1 MNTIIHRAHGVLL
14 GHRQQNMED
23 MVQNVKTKVKR
34 LIDDSNYRKQILLT
48 VWRVFG
54 VNFVKAWLF
63 RSGAS
68 LFSLLVHLLKTRN
81 PSLFWGIWR
90 VFFART
96 SIDFGLFAASY
107 FALFKGLEERWVPMI
122 RKRFSIEEGK
132 WDSGIAGGIAAI
144 TMLLF
149 EGEESMRRILGH
161 YSAVRA
167 FQIMYSKSRLYK
179 IWGDWLYSVL
189 FMLSSGQ
196 IVYCFAK
203 RPEILDPEYRAFLT
217 KVTVFHPTIIQT
229 LRNRLWRRHID
240 FDGVSKIVLKYREE
254 GMSLALKR
262 HPTMVGCDWIHPE
275 STCIKKVLGI
285 WPLLFKMMFPVYGS
299 LHAIPPL
306 IFRPGTILANP
317 LAFIKTVLLATA
329 RSSSFLATFIFI
341 FQFALCA
348 HRNVIGAGILAK
360 KDSFLLYGFFGFL
373 AASSIFIEKGNRRV
387 ELSLY
392 VFHFPEKSQ

>member
-1 MNTIIHRAHGVLL
+1 L
-14 GHRQQNMED
+14 
-23 MVQNVKTKVKR
+23 
-34 LIDDSNYRKQILLT
+34 
-48 VWRVFG
+48 
-54 VNFVKAWLF
+54 
-63 RSGAS
+63 
-68 LFSLLVHLLKTRN
+68 
-81 PSLFWGIWR
+81 
-90 VFFART
+90 ART

-107 FALFKGLEERWVPMI
+107 FALFKGLEEKWVPML
-122 RKRFSIEEGK
+122 RKRISIQDGK
-132 WDSGIAGGIAAI
+132 WDSGIAGGLAAI

-167 FQIMYSKSRLYK
+167 LQIFYNKSSLYK
-179 IWGDWLYSVL
+179 IWGDWPYSLL

-240 FDGVSKIVLKYREE
+240 FEGVSKIVLKYREE
-254 GMSLALKR
+254 SMSLALKR

-275 STCIKKVLGI
+275 STCTKKVLGI
-285 WPLLFKMMFPVYGS
+285 WPLIFKMMFPVYGS
-299 LHAIPPL
+299 LHAIPSL
-306 IFRPGTILANP
+306 IFRPGTILSNP
-317 LAFIKTVLLATA
+317 LAFIKAVLLATA

-348 HRNVIGAGILAK
+348 HRNVIGAGILGR

-373 AASSIFIEKGNRRV
+373 AASSIFIEKENRRV

-392 VFHFPEKSQ
+392 VPLSSKHL